1 MSLNLQ
7 TSSFQGRSLIEASA
21 GTGKTWTLTALYARL
36 LLEQQLNVSQILVVT
51 YTTAAT
57 AELRERIRARLAEL
71 LGVYEGTPS
80 NDSFLTEL
88 HQRHPGDEAKRRLLL
103 AVHGFD
109 EAAIFTIHGFCQ
121 RALQDATFEAGGD
134 FDSELTQDDREVLDA
149 LLSDAWRHELAQA
162 DPAWACYLVKQK
174 ITPAW
179 LRQRLRQHLGKPY
192 LRIEP
197 RLTVS
202 RQQLSAAG
210 AQWAPAAQLWHS
222 GGPALIE
229 QLLGHGGLS
238 QSTHKLA
245 KFAQWAAEL
254 DSYFADPA
262 ALFEAPEALTKLSTA
277 SLEKATKKGQ
287 VAPSSAISNAFDAL
301 LAALELALPEG
312 AEGLIALQVRLLD
325 QLNIEL
331 PARKAAQRLLAFDD
345 LLNRLNEALHG
356 PVGADLAATLRSRYP
371 LALIDEFQ
379 DTDPV
384 QYQIFDLIYP
394 LPVATV
400 AGVASG
406 SLARQASSEDRD
418 STSSTARSERETNA
432 ASESRSSPGDL
443 CFVGDPKQA
452 IYGFRGADLNTYKQ
466 ARAAAE
472 RSYDLPFNYRSTP
485 ELIAALNLLFARP
498 QPFAEDGLSYP
509 QVSAGKKPRAQLVLP
524 SLQEADEAPLSLL
537 WLGDEPLSKG
547 RADQLAA
554 VDCAQRIATLLAAS
568 AQGEAYFEDKQPQE
582 SVQSVASPLRAET
595 NSSGANLDSFAGPQ
609 AEGQD
614 DFHQDRSDERDST
627 CSTASSAREPDAAI
641 EGRSSFKR
649 TPLKGGDIAVLV
661 ASHREAASIA
671 NELATRGVP
680 SVRRGRDSVWT
691 CEEAGELAAVLAA
704 YCEPSREG
712 VLRYALATRLLGH
725 DGAYLARCLDDVA
738 VWDAE
743 RDKADDYHQLWQ
755 QHGFMRA
762 FRLWLD
768 KESVAETLL
777 ASLDGERRLTNLLHL
792 AELLQTE
799 SLQRPGL
806 AALLSWLNA
815 QRVSEGAGEDAVL
828 RLESDAE
835 RVQIVT
841 IHTSKGLEYPLVF
854 CPFLWNGK
862 LLGKFTDSA
871 RCHAEDGQPLLDLGS
886 EQLPARLQI
895 ARREQFA
902 EKLRLTY
909 VALTRARDRLWL
921 HWGPVAVPKT
931 VKSSGLL
938 PDEGLHSSALA
949 WLLHGRELP
958 GVDALSELGGYLNER
973 SGVALAAEVDQ
984 LVAVSEGRISRQP
997 LLLREASAG
1006 GEQRAQP
1013 PAMLQKFQRSLYSRW
1028 RVGSFSGLAAGMHM
1042 ETADRDG
1049 MQLPDANEPGSG
1061 FYGFPRGARA
1071 GTCLHAILEDWARG
1085 KGALSSLVAPG
1096 LTSHG
1101 IDAALWGE
1109 IALRQ
1114 LQIVLDT
1121 DLDGTGLS
1129 LAALTPTRRLP
1140 ELGFT
1145 FPVGELQVQRLRAIL
1160 SDPAYGLAEPL
1171 REAASRLEFDNLKGY
1186 LKGFIDLTF
1195 EHAGRWYILDYK
1207 SNWLGPDATYYGGER
1222 LVQALAGEHYYL
1234 QYLIYLVALRRFLRQ
1249 RLSDFSDVQL
1259 GGAFY
1264 LFLRGMPEAGV
1275 YFARPSD
1282 ALLDALDQLFAEG
1295 VE

>member
-7 TSSFQGRSLIEASA
+7 TSSFRGRSLIEASA

-71 LGVYEGTPS
+71 LAVYEGTPS

-197 RLTVS
+197 RTTVS
-202 RQQLSAAG
+202 GQQLSAAG

-222 GGPALIE
+222 GGAALIQE
-229 QLLGHGGLS
+229 LLAHGGLS

-262 ALFEAPEALTKLSTA
+262 ALFEAPEALAKLGSA
-277 SLEKATKKGQ
+277 ALLKATKKGQ
-287 VAPSSAISNAFDAL
+287 AAPSSLISAAFDDL

-312 AEGLIALQVRLLD
+312 AERLIALQVRLLD

-356 PVGADLAATLRSRYP
+356 PVGGDLAATLRSRYP

-394 LPVATV
+394 LPTATV

-406 SLARQASSEDRD
+406 SLARQASSEGRD
-418 STSSTARSERETNA
+418 STSSTARPERETNA
-432 ASESRSSPGDL
+432 ASESHSSPGDL

-498 QPFAEDGLSYP
+498 QPFAEEGLSYP
-509 QVSAGKKPRAQLVLP
+509 QVSAGKKARAQLVLP

-554 VDCAQRIATLLAAS
+554 VDCAQRIAALLAAS

-582 SVQSVASPLRAET
+582 SVQSVASPLRARK
-595 NSSGANLDSFAGPQ
+595 
-609 AEGQD
+609 
-614 DFHQDRSDERDST
+614 DRSDERDST

-671 NELATRGVP
+671 SELAARGVP
-680 SVRRGRDSVWT
+680 SVRRGRDSVWA

-725 DGAYLARCLDDVA
+725 DGAYLARCLDEVA

-777 ASLDGERRLTNLLHL
+777 ASIDGERRLTNLLHL

-806 AALLSWLNA
+806 AALLSWFNA
-815 QRVSEGAGEDAVL
+815 QRSSEGAGEDAVL

-886 EQLPARLQI
+886 KQLDARLQI

-921 HWGPVAVPKT
+921 HWGPVAVPKV
-931 VKSSGLL
+931 VKSSGQL

-973 SGVALAAEVDQ
+973 SGAALAAEVDQ
-984 LVAVSEGRISRQP
+984 LVAASDGRIGRQA
-997 LLLREASAG
+997 LLLGEAQAG

-1013 PAMLQKFQRSLYSRW
+1013 PAVLQKFNRSLYSRW

-1101 IDAALWGE
+1101 IDATLWGE
-1109 IALRQ
+1109 IAQQQ
-1114 LQIVLDT
+1114 LQRVLDS
-1121 DLDGTGLS
+1121 DLDGNGLS

-1195 EHAGRWYILDYK
+1195 EHGGRWYILDYK
-1207 SNWLGPDATYYGGER
+1207 SNWLGPDASYYGGER

-1249 RLSDFSDVQL
+1249 RFSDFSNDQL

-1295 VE
+1295 L

>member
-1 MSLNLQ
+1 MSLDLQ
-7 TSSFQGRSLIEASA
+7 TSPFNGRSLIEASA

-36 LLEQQLNVSQILVVT
+36 LLEQQLSVSQILVVT

-57 AELRERIRARLAEL
+57 AELRERIRARLADL
-71 LGVYEGTPS
+71 LAVYEGTPS
-80 NDSFLTEL
+80 SDNFLNEL
-88 HQRHPGDEAKRRLLL
+88 HRRYPEDAAKRGLLL

-149 LLSDAWRHELAQA
+149 LLSDAWRHELAAA
-162 DPAWACYLVKQK
+162 DPAWACYLVKEK

-179 LRQRLRQHLGKPY
+179 LRQRLRHHLGKPY

-197 RLTVS
+197 RVVVS
-202 RQQLSAAG
+202 GTQLSAASK
-210 AQWAPAAQLWHS
+210 AWQPVAQLWQSS
-222 GGPALIE
+222 GAAFIEAL
-229 QLLGHGGLS
+229 QAHAGLS
-238 QSTHKLA
+238 QSTHKAVKLPV
-245 KFAQWAAEL
+245 WAAEL
-254 DSYFADPA
+254 DSYFADSA
-262 ALFEAPEALTKLSTA
+262 ALFEAPAGLSKLGAAALL
-277 SLEKATKKGQ
+277 KATKKGQ
-287 VAPSSAISNAFDAL
+287 DAPSHAIAEAFDDL
-301 LAALELALPEG
+301 SAALELALPEG
-312 AEGLIALQVRLLD
+312 AERLIALQVRLLD

-356 PVGADLAATLRSRYP
+356 PVGVDLATTLRTRYP

-384 QYQIFDLIYP
+384 QYQIFDHIYP
-394 LPVATV
+394 QPS
-400 AGVASG
+400 AS
-406 SLARQASSEDRD
+406 D
-418 STSSTARSERETNA
+418 
-432 ASESRSSPGDL
+432 ESRSSPGDL

-472 RSYDLPFNYRSTP
+472 RSYNLPFNFRSTP

-498 QPFAEDGLSYP
+498 QPFAEDDLEYP
-509 QVSAGKKPRAQLVLP
+509 PVSAGAKARATLMLP
-524 SLQEADEAPLSLL
+524 ELQAADAAPLSLL

-554 VDCAQRIATLLAAS
+554 VDCAQRIASLLAAS
-568 AQGEAYFEDKQPQE
+568 AQGTAYFAE
-582 SVQSVASPLRAET
+582 QSQR
-595 NSSGANLDSFAGPQ
+595 
-609 AEGQD
+609 
-614 DFHQDRSDERDST
+614 
-627 CSTASSAREPDAAI
+627 TA
-641 EGRSSFKR
+641 
-649 TPLKGGDIAVLV
+649 LKGGDIAVLV

-671 NELATRGVP
+671 SELAVRGVP
-680 SVRRGRDSVWT
+680 SVRRGRDSVWASP
-691 CEEAGELAAVLAA
+691 EAGELAAVLAA
-704 YCEPSREG
+704 YCEPGREG

-738 VWDAE
+738 CWDKE
-743 RDKADDYHQLWQ
+743 RDKADEYHQLWQ

-762 FRLWLD
+762 FRVWLD
-768 KESVAETLL
+768 KERVAETLL

-815 QRVSEGAGEDAVL
+815 QRSSEGAGEDAVL

-886 EQLPARLQI
+886 DQLQQRLHT

-921 HWGPVAVPKT
+921 HWGPVAVPKRI
-931 VKSSGLL
+931 KSSGLL
-938 PDEGLHSSALA
+938 PGEGLHSSALA
-949 WLLHGRELP
+949 WLLHGRELT
-958 GVDALSELGGYLNER
+958 GVDALSELGEYLNEKP
-973 SGVALAAEVDQ
+973 GVALAAELDQ
-984 LVAVSEGRISRQP
+984 LVSASHGLLCRQP
-997 LLLREASAG
+997 LLLREAQAS

-1013 PAMLQKFQRSLYSRW
+1013 PAALQHFTRSLYSSW

-1049 MQLPDANEPGSG
+1049 LQLPSSSEPGAG

-1085 KGALSSLVAPG
+1085 KGELSNLVAAG
-1096 LTSHG
+1096 LVAHG
-1101 IDAALWGE
+1101 IDAELWGE
-1109 IALRQ
+1109 LALQQ
-1114 LQIVLDT
+1114 LQAVLDT
-1121 DLDGTGLS
+1121 DLDGAGLS
-1129 LAALTPTRRLP
+1129 LAALNPARRLP

-1145 FPVGELQVQRLRAIL
+1145 FPVGELQVHRLRAIL

-1207 SNWLGPDATYYGGER
+1207 SNWLGPDASYYGGER
-1222 LVQALAGEHYYL
+1222 LLQALAGEHYYL

-1249 RLSDFSDVQL
+1249 RLSDFSDHQL
-1259 GGAFY
+1259 GGAYY

-1275 YFARPSD
+1275 YFAEPSA

-1295 VE
+1295 V